1 MDPYQITSGVLWN
14 LYNTTR
20 EGRTTVFSPHG
31 VAEEIT
37 VFFLEN
43 GISPGAHSSC
53 AFLQLDKSSAVHP
66 GKLRLTLTTVL

>member
-31 VAEEIT
+31 EAEEIT
-37 VFFLEN
+37 VFFFWKMAYHRVHIPHAPSCSWTNPHPFIREN
-43 GISPGAHSSC
+43 S
-53 AFLQLDKSSAVHP
+53 V
-66 GKLRLTLTTVL
+66 